1 MRRATGFTLLEVL
14 VALAV
19 LAIAMGAIINA
30 ATQSI
35 ASTAYLRDQTFAS
48 WVALNQVNALLIDPE
63 PWLEEG
69 SQQGNAELANRVWR
83 WEARFAKTDDPDLL
97 RLEVAVRSAEHAST
111 LSVLTAFKA
120 KPPKPPDRN
129 QPNPDSA
136 AENQTP
142 ETPSPRGS
150 LPKERPATPPR

>member
-1 MRRATGFTLLEVL
+1 LLEVL

-35 ASTAYLRDQTFAS
+35 ASTTYLRDQTFAS
-48 WVALNQVNALLIDPE
+48 WVALNQVNERLLDAE
-63 PWLEEG
+63 PWPEEG

-83 WEARFAKTDDPDLL
+83 WEARFSKTDDPDLR
-97 RLEVAVRSAEHAST
+97 RLEVTVRSAGDTSA

-120 KPPKPPDRN
+120 KPPEPPADQSN
-129 QPNPDSA
+129 SDPDA
-136 AENQTP
+136 GNQTS
-142 ETPSPRGS
+142 EDQSPRS
-150 LPKERPATPPR
+150 SPPNVRPSTTL